1 MPKLLIDL
9 FTRLLSMSFE
19 ASLVAAAVIVLR
31 LLFRRAPKWTHC
43 LMWALV
49 AVKLLCPVTP
59 QSNLSLMPS
68 QNPIERTLRQSVTA
82 AAEQTEP
89 NQPTQSA
96 SPNETTAQ
104 PPTPPAATSHQTN
117 EKSTTTFHTSPQ
129 NHPLLPLFTILWL
142 LGLLALSLHAAFSYM
157 NLRRKLLEAVPLR
170 ENIYLTDRVHS
181 AFLFGT
187 IHPKIYLPFGLSE
200 ATAAQIIA
208 HEKAHL
214 RRRDHLT
221 KLLALALAS
230 IYWFNPIIWLSYA
243 LYCRDIE
250 LACDESVIRGQSL
263 DRRKAYSRALLEC
276 STHAN
281 AFSNQIPIAFG
292 KTAVKRRVTNV
303 LKNKKPTI
311 FIICGALAATA
322 VTAAVLLTHPK
333 TYSSEIPADLDK
345 AVTKAIFNQNNVTY
359 TEVSPTD
366 LSDNSIDGLI
376 TQHAQSHFGSVYA
389 STDVECIGEGHVI
402 LGMEQ
407 SDNKVEVYA
416 LCSAF
421 GYGFRNGYFVD
432 NAGYSQVPT
441 RFTFIIDEN
450 GAYTLNSVKE
460 AEDGDGLENSVYEMF
475 PKTVADKIFKE
486 SHEDYYEELIA
497 QCNRCAE
504 TYLQTIG
511 RNAKVSSYHDCD
523 FKILTDYGVSV
534 EVSNALMELRPEYD
548 IYVGNF
554 ETIENGTRYLYSQ
567 IWSPDSKTYGNGTVT
582 FLKCEYATGK
592 EIEKFAYTVDGDTF
606 TEIKYKSSNR

>member
-1 MPKLLIDL
+1 MTKLLIAI
-9 FTRLLSMSFE
+9 FTKLLSMSFE

-59 QSNLSLMPS
+59 QSNFSLMPS
-68 QNPIERTLRQSVTA
+68 QNPIEQTLQTA
-82 AAEQTEP
+82 AEPTRSTEP
-89 NQPTQSA
+89 PKTATQTHQA
-96 SPNETTAQ
+96 TPSPAAA
-104 PPTPPAATSHQTN
+104 PPAATSTPTN
-117 EKSTTTFHTSPQ
+117 EKSPTTT
-129 NHPLLPLFTILWL
+129 HPSQKLLLFTTLWL
-142 LGLLALSLHAAFSYM
+142 LGLLTLSLHTALCCW
-157 NLRRKLLEAVPLR
+157 NLRRKLAEAVPLQ
-170 ENIYLTDRVHS
+170 ENIYLTDRVNS
-181 AFLFGT
+181 AFLFGV

-208 HEKAHL
+208 HETAHL

-221 KLLALALAS
+221 KPLALALAS
-230 IYWFNPIIWLSYA
+230 VYWFNPVIWLSYV

-276 STHAN
+276 STQPAV
-281 AFSNQIPIAFG
+281 FSPIPIAFG

-322 VTAAVLLTHPK
+322 IVAAVLLTRPQ
-333 TYSSEIPADLDK
+333 TYPTDISADLDE
-345 AVTKAIFNQNNVTY
+345 AVTKAIFDQNDATY

-366 LSDNSIDGLI
+366 NSIDGLV
-376 TQHAQSHFGSVYA
+376 AKYNQSYYFDSGYFGDR
-389 STDVECIGEGHVI
+389 TDVECVGEGHII
-402 LGMEQ
+402 LGTQE
-407 SDNKVEVYA
+407 SDNQVEVYA

-421 GYGFRNGYFVD
+421 GYGFRDGYFVE
-432 NAGYSQVPT
+432 NAGYSQIPT
-441 RFTFIIDEN
+441 RFTFETDAN
-450 GAYTLNSVKE
+450 GGYTLKEIKE
-460 AEDGDGLENSVYEMF
+460 AEDGSGWEESVYKMF
-475 PKTVADKIFKE
+475 PKTVADKVCKE
-486 SHEDYYEELIA
+486 SHEDYYEELTA

-504 TYLQTIG
+504 AYLKKIG
-511 RNAKVSSYHDCD
+511 RDAEVSSYHDCD

-534 EVSNALMELRPEYD
+534 EVSNALMELHPEYN
-548 IYVGNF
+548 IYVGRF
-554 ETIENGTRYLYSQ
+554 ETIEDGTRYLYSQ
-567 IWSPDSKTYGNGTVT
+567 IWSPDPKTYGNGTVT

-592 EIEKFAYTVDGDTF
+592 EIEKFAYAVTGDTF
-606 TEIKYKSSNR
+606 TQINLKKS